1 MLQKVRSIIADDNQL
16 DSETL
21 RFLSLIFLFLS
32 GIMSLFTYT
41 RTNFFGMDSDLIFQP
56 SFISSILGIA
66 LISPLYI
73 RGILKWNKSIYSI
86 ISFTL
91 ILMVFSSFL
100 ELVLGANDKSSFIM
114 ALVGASIVLS
124 WLGIRAAAGVSW
136 MLVLAAAIA
145 SVIVN
150 NYTMGFFGFIYVAS
164 GALGLILHS
173 GLNPGE
179 FVHALRIEYSGN
191 SEKIINNMRD
201 DIGSINHN
209 NETNPLIELTP
220 KFVGSTNE

>member
-32 GIMSLFTYT
+32 GIMSFFKYT
-41 RTNFFGMDSDLIFQP
+41 HIGWLWDSNVTFQP
-56 SFISSILGIA
+56 GFISSILGIA
-66 LISPLYI
+66 LIAPLYI

-100 ELVLGANDKSSFIM
+100 ELVLGGNDKSSFIM

-150 NYTMGFFGFIYVAS
+150 NLAMGFFGFIYVAS
-164 GALGLILHS
+164 GTLGLVLHS